1 MKPVLLIGL
10 NFLRTQW
17 LVVTVMATYMVLI
30 SGFFSLHEQRQE
42 ILFYLQIHA
51 TYMVFLAMVVA
62 VSAIHTERR
71 TRRILAVLSKG
82 IHRWQYLAGLLTGS
96 AMMSALL
103 CLLLGAITDWMCRM
117 SSIPP
122 QGLAALVGTIFLA
135 AVASAAVALFYSTF
149 LHPLLATAAT
159 SVTLAL
165 PYVLGLSYAPAAHAL
180 FPIVGLANMVQRFN
194 FQPLRGAGAPPVAAI
209 IWIVLFGAA
218 SSVIFSRRDV
228 TISPE

>member
-17 LVVTVMATYMVLI
+17 LVVTVMATYMVVI
-30 SGFFSLHEQRQE
+30 SGFFALHEERQE

-62 VSAIHTERR
+62 VSAIYTERR

-82 IHRWQYLAGLLTGS
+82 IHRWQYMAGLLSGS
-96 AMMSALL
+96 AMMSAIL
-103 CLLLGAITDWMCRM
+103 CLLLGVITAWMCDRVGYPAP
-117 SSIPP
+117 SLS
-122 QGLAALVGTIFLA
+122 LLVLDIFLA
-135 AVASAAVALFYSTF
+135 AVAAAAVALFYSAF

-159 SVTLAL
+159 SVTLML
-165 PYVLGLSYAPAAHAL
+165 PYVLGVPYARASQL
-180 FPIVGLANMVQRFN
+180 FFPVVGLANLVQRFN
-194 FQPLRGAGAPPVAAI
+194 FQPLRNGWPLAGAATLWILICWAA
-209 IWIVLFGAA
+209 GAA
-218 SSVIFSRRDV
+218 VFSRRDV

>member
-17 LVVTVMATYMVLI
+17 LVVTVMAAYMVLI

-42 ILFYLQIHA
+42 IVFYLQIHA

-82 IHRWQYLAGLLTGS
+82 IERWEYLGGLLLGS
-96 AMMSALL
+96 AMLSAILCALL
-103 CLLLGAITDWMCRM
+103 QVITTWMCRRTG
-117 SSIPP
+117 IPE
-122 QGLAALVGTIFLA
+122 QGLAALVLDIFLVSVGA
-135 AVASAAVALFYSTF
+135 AAVALFYSVF

-159 SVTLAL
+159 SVTLTL
-165 PYVLGLSYAPAAHAL
+165 PFVLGAAYAPASQLL
-180 FPIVGLANMVQRFN
+180 FPVVGLANDVQKFN
-194 FQPLRGAGAPPVAAI
+194 FLPFSNAGRLAVSGMVWIVIFWAGASAI
-209 IWIVLFGAA
+209 FA
-218 SSVIFSRRDV
+218 RRDV